1 MSVIHIF
8 DIDGT
13 LTPPKKPMDQQFAEM
28 FGLWASKNQFC
39 LVTGGTLDDIKSQ
52 IPRDILAKIC
62 FVFACSGNAVY
73 SYQSDS
79 TELELEYA
87 NDFVES
93 QELLD
98 FLNFELKYSNWGTK
112 FGNHIERRQGAIN
125 FSVVGR
131 NADDEWR
138 QKYYEFDKHDGERR
152 RIATAINER
161 FPLYWADIGGMIS
174 IDITM
179 RGQDKRQIL
188 DYLDLSNGSVKF
200 YGDKISYGN
209 DKPLADE
216 IEKRKC
222 GTSYEVTG
230 YNDLIELLGLKY
242 TTSNAVNSVV
252 DSQDL

>member
-1 MSVIHIF
+1 MSIIHIF

-13 LTPPKKPMDQQFAEM
+13 LTPPKKPMDPAFAKAFKE
-28 FGLWASKNQFC
+28 WAKYKTFC
-39 LVTGGTLDDIKSQ
+39 LVTGGTFEDVSSQ
-52 IPRDILAKIC
+52 IPYDILSLSQII
-62 FVFACSGNAVY
+62 FTCSGNATYGFVSNSFDEPKNPILT
-73 SYQSDS
+73 SYNEFEE
-79 TELELEYA
+79 T
-87 NDFVES
+87 

-98 FLNFELKYSNWGTK
+98 FLNFELKYSNWGAK

-125 FSVVGR
+125 FSVIGR
-131 NADDEWR
+131 NANDEWR

-179 RGQDKRQIL
+179 RGKDKRQIL
-188 DYLDLSNGSVKF
+188 DWLKYLDLANSSVKF
-200 YGDKISYGN
+200 YGDKVSYGN

-230 YNDLIELLGLKY
+230 YNDLIELLELKY
-242 TTSNAVNSVV
+242 PV

>member
-1 MSVIHIF
+1 MGVIHIF

-13 LTPPKKPMDQQFAEM
+13 LTLPKKPMGQQFAEM
-28 FGLWASKNQFC
+28 FGLWTVNNQFC
-39 LVTGGTLDDIKSQ
+39 VVTGGTLDDIKSQ
-52 IPRDILAKIC
+52 ISSDILIKTSFI
-62 FVFACSGNAVY
+62 FACSGNAVY
-73 SYQSDS
+73 SYKQDI
-79 TELELEYA
+79 TEPELVYT
-87 NDFVES
+87 NDFQET

-98 FLNFELKYSNWGTK
+98 FLNFELKYSNWGAK

-125 FSVVGR
+125 FSVIGR

-138 QKYYEFDKHDGERR
+138 QKYHEFDKHDGERR

-179 RGQDKRQIL
+179 RGKDKRQIL
-188 DYLDLSNGSVKF
+188 DYLDLSNSSVKF

-230 YNDLIELLGLKY
+230 YNDLVELLGLKRP
-242 TTSNAVNSVV
+242 TSNEVS
-252 DSQDL
+252 SQDL